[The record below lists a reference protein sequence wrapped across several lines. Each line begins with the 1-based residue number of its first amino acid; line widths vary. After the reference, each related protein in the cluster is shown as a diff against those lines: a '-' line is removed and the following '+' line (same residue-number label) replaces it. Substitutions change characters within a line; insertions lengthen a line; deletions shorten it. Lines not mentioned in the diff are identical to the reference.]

1 VHDFDSLLEDAHLKE
16 IGFFRRVDHPLE
28 GRMIELANPNKFSA
42 GLRAEH
48 RPAPMLGG
56 DSAEILSELGYG
68 QAEID
73 EIIAASVIVDGG

>member
-48 RPAPMLGG
+48 RPAPAGRRQR
-56 DSAEILSELGYG
+56 SCLSWATAKLK
-68 QAEID
+68 
-73 EIIAASVIVDGG
+73 SMRLLRLR